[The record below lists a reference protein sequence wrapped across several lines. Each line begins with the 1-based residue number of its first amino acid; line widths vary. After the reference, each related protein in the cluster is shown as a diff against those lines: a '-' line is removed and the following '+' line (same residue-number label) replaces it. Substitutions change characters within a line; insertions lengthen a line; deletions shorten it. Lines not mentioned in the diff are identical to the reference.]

1 MCPDRAVRQST
12 TGILDAFRDVPGCLS
27 RILDRVPESL
37 GAALGWCALKI
48 WKACRIE
55 EVKEWK

>member
-1 MCPDRAVRQST
+1 MCPAQPAKQSST
-12 TGILDAFRDVPGCLS
+12 NILDISKDVPGCLS
-27 RILDRVPESL
+27 HILDKIPESL

-48 WKACRIE
+48 WKVCRIE

>member
-1 MCPDRAVRQST
+1 MFTAAPVRQSSAN
-12 TGILDAFRDVPGCLS
+12 ILDVRKEVAGCLS
-27 RILDRVPESL
+27 RLLDKIPESL